1 MVLNNPAT
9 LKGQF
14 LLAMPGLAD
23 PNFYQTVTCI
33 CEHNESGAMGI
44 IVNRVH
50 HSLSAK
56 DIFEELEIDHMP
68 AAASI
73 RIHLGGPVHIGE
85 IFVLHGAPFNW
96 GASLMITPTLAMSNT
111 KDILEAIAMSRGPKA
126 FIISLG
132 CAGWGPGQLEAEI
145 KENAWLNY
153 PIFEENIF
161 ELPIDFEAVFI
172 FSDKGTQFRII
183 ILLAV
188 QRIIKRTFGMF
199 FRHKF
204 FFSFLITPQDTLII
218 GKLGICIK
226 GSTSQVSVEA

>member
-1 MVLNNPAT
+1 MVSNNSAT

-23 PNFYQTVTCI
+23 PNFHQTVTCI

-50 HSLSAK
+50 HSLTAN
-56 DIFEELEIDHMP
+56 DIFEELEIEHVAD
-68 AAASI
+68 AASI

-85 IFVLHGAPFNW
+85 IFVLHGPPFNW
-96 GASLMITPTLAMSNT
+96 QASLMITPTLAMSNT
-111 KDILEAIAMSRGPKA
+111 KDILEAIAMARGPKA

-153 PIFEENIF
+153 PVFEENIF
-161 ELPIDFEAVFI
+161 DMPIETRWEEAV
-172 FSDKGTQFRII
+172 K
-183 ILLAV
+183 
-188 QRIIKRTFGMF
+188 
-199 FRHKF
+199 
-204 FFSFLITPQDTLII
+204 
-218 GKLGICIK
+218 KLGIDPILLSNSA
-226 GSTSQVSVEA
+226 GHA